1 MNQAIRESHSGSDV
15 LMKHVNG
22 NSEIEVVLATPP
34 PISHRTAEENLGLS
48 YLAAVLR
55 SIGCGV
61 RIIDGWL
68 EGLSPSKLA
77 TDILNDPPTLFLG
90 FSCYRSNMER
100 TIEVINRLRQEKLAI
115 PIIVGGFGPTFHP
128 DVFLEA
134 GFDIVVRGEAEETIL
149 DLYHHYRSGEPHLQ
163 NILGISYRNKGENH
177 HNLSRPLIE
186 DLDSLPLPVRDTM
199 HLTLQRKS
207 TVHVISSRG
216 CQAHCVFCSIVA
228 FQKLSSGA
236 QWRQRSIRA
245 FVDELESLSKSGAQ
259 HFKVI
264 DDSLIEPPRNEE
276 WCREL
281 ANEIE
286 ARGLNVRLR
295 GSIRADR
302 VNEEVVREL
311 KRAGFFAFSCGIENG
326 SETALKRMGKKAS
339 LKQNTQA
346 LEILNKYGIY
356 VQAGH
361 ILFDHGTTL
370 VELEENYEF
379 MQRFIWTV
387 SKGIFTEMYAANG
400 TPFTKRLQ
408 GLGIFQVD
416 ATGLG
421 NNKYPVLDN
430 PARSVYSALK
440 LWHKNHSHVYDM
452 VIDPLS
458 APKAIGEEHLQAF
471 HALSMEL
478 RKYDLA
484 FMRNILDS
492 AHRKNSEAEMLQQ
505 TVEEIEKAQGLH
517 NNIEAKARSLY
528 IRADIVYDAEENP
541 FLC

>member
-1 MNQAIRESHSGSDV
+1 
-15 LMKHVNG
+15 MKHVNS
-22 NSEIEVVLATPP
+22 NLENEVVLATPP

-48 YLAAVLR
+48 YLAAALR

-77 TDILNDPPTLFLG
+77 TAILDAPPTVFLG

-100 TIEVINRLRQEKLAI
+100 TIEVINLLRQRKLAI
-115 PIIVGGFGPTFHP
+115 PIVVGGFGPTFHP
-128 DVFLEA
+128 DTFLEA

-149 DLYHHYRSGEPHLQ
+149 DLYYHYRSGKPRLQ
-163 NILGISYRNKGENH
+163 DIPSISYRSKGGNH
-177 HNLSRPLIE
+177 HNPSRPLIE
-186 DLDSLPLPVRDTM
+186 DLDSLPLPVRDTI

-207 TVHVISSRG
+207 TVHVVSSRG

-245 FVDELESLSKSGAQ
+245 FVDELDSLSKRGAQ

-276 WCREL
+276 WCRKL
-281 ANEIE
+281 ADEIE
-286 ARGLNVRLR
+286 AKGLNVRLR

-302 VNEEVVREL
+302 VSEEVVREL

-326 SETALKRMGKKAS
+326 SKTALRRMGKKAS

-346 LEILNKYGIY
+346 LELLNKYGMY

-370 VELEENYEF
+370 LELEENYEF
-379 MQRFIWTV
+379 MQKFVWTI
-387 SKGIFTEMYAANG
+387 SKGIFTEMYAADG

-408 GLGIFQVD
+408 NLGIFQVD
-416 ATGLG
+416 ANGLG
-421 NNKYPVLDN
+421 NNKYPVLDSQ
-430 PARSVYSALK
+430 ARAVYSALRM
-440 LWHKNHSHVYDM
+440 WHKSHSHVYDM

-458 APKAIGEEHLQAF
+458 APKAISEKHLRAF
-471 HALSMEL
+471 HALSIEL

-484 FMRNILDS
+484 FMRSTLDS
-492 AHRKNSEAEMLQQ
+492 AHRKDSEAEMLQQ
-505 TVEEIEKAQGLH
+505 TANEIEKTQEQYSK
-517 NNIEAKARSLY
+517 IEAKARSLY
-528 IRADIVYDAEENP
+528 ISADIIYDAEENP